1 MLNFAARCLK
11 IFFRQKSAVFF
22 SLLSVLIIV
31 GLYALFLGDAW
42 SSGSTLPDIDLLI
55 KQWLLA
61 GILSVTSV
69 TTTMGAFAL
78 IISDRQQQISRDFM
92 ASPIRRS
99 QIIGGYILSAYT
111 VGLIMTLLALLIG
124 ELIIVYCGGTLL
136 APLAW
141 FKILGVILLSVLASS
156 TLLFFLVSF
165 FTSQSAFSTASTIIG
180 TLIGFVMGIYL
191 PIGTLPSAAQWLIK
205 CFPLSHA
212 AALMRQILL
221 DKPLAQSFAS
231 LPPEALTQFQ
241 SAMGITLTYGDY
253 TATPLCH
260 IGVLAATTVIFALLS
275 LWRMSVRS
283 R

>member
-92 ASPIRRS
+92 ASPK
-99 QIIGGYILSAYT
+99 L
-111 VGLIMTLLALLIG
+111 
-124 ELIIVYCGGTLL
+124 
-136 APLAW
+136 
-141 FKILGVILLSVLASS
+141 
-156 TLLFFLVSF
+156 
-165 FTSQSAFSTASTIIG
+165 
-180 TLIGFVMGIYL
+180 
-191 PIGTLPSAAQWLIK
+191 
-205 CFPLSHA
+205 
-212 AALMRQILL
+212 
-221 DKPLAQSFAS
+221 
-231 LPPEALTQFQ
+231 
-241 SAMGITLTYGDY
+241 
-253 TATPLCH
+253 
-260 IGVLAATTVIFALLS
+260 LAATSSALML
-275 LWRMSVRS
+275 
-283 R
+283 